1 MARFLLRRL
10 GLAIVTLF
18 LLSVIIFVA
27 AQLLPGDVGRA
38 ILGPFADQQAV
49 DDLNAELGTDRSAVV
64 QYGDWIG
71 GVLQGDLGDSY
82 AFDRS
87 VEELLWPALRN
98 SAKLALLAFVIV
110 VPLGILGGVA
120 AALREGRLRDRVIS
134 IGGLSATAIPEF
146 VWAVLVIMLFGLW
159 LDVLPVTAQAPRG
172 AGFFTQVQYLLLP
185 ALCLVFVLF
194 GYIARMARAGTIES
208 LDADYTRTAFLK
220 GLPRRTVIRRHV
232 LRNSLLPTIAVVATQ
247 VGYLFGGLV
256 AIELIFNYNGIGQ
269 LIFRAAQQQDYPL
282 LLSATLVIGVVYLVA
297 TLIAD
302 VLYSV
307 LNPRIRLA
315 ASES

>member
-1 MARFLLRRL
+1 
-10 GLAIVTLF
+10 
-18 LLSVIIFVA
+18 VIIFVT

-38 ILGPFADQQAV
+38 ILGPFAEQQAV
-49 DDLNAELGTDRSAVV
+49 DDLNEELGTDRSVFV

-71 GVLQGDLGDSY
+71 GVLQGDLGNSY
-82 AFDRS
+82 AFGRP
-87 VEELLWPALRN
+87 VEELLWPALEN

-110 VPLGILGGVA
+110 VPIGILGGVV
-120 AALREGRLRDRVIS
+120 AALREGRLGDRVIS

-146 VWAVLVIMLFGLW
+146 VWAVLAIMVFGLW

-172 AGFFTQVQYLLLP
+172 AGFFTQIQYLLLP

-269 LIFRAAQQQDYPL
+269 LIYRAAQQQDYPL
-282 LLSATLVIGVVYLVA
+282 LLSATLVVGVVYLLA
-297 TLIAD
+297 TLVAD